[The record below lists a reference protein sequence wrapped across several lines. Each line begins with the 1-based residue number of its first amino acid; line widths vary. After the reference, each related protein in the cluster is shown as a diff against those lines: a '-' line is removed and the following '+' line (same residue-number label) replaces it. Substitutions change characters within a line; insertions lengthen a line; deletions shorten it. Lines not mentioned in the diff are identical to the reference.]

1 MVSIQENY
9 WENVFI
15 QPTINS
21 IVYWNFQICRLTCT
35 CRFYFC
41 RLLFFSYWIIIIS
54 FTASLSSVSTPFGCI
69 LSGYMLDALGRKRT
83 IILTLMPMI
92 LGWFLI
98 SAANN
103 VPLIYIG
110 RLLVGLGAGM
120 VGSPARVY
128 TGEVTQPHLRGMLA
142 AVASVGVSLG
152 EI

>member
-1 MVSIQENY
+1 
-9 WENVFI
+9 
-15 QPTINS
+15 
-21 IVYWNFQICRLTCT
+21 
-35 CRFYFC
+35 
-41 RLLFFSYWIIIIS
+41 
-54 FTASLSSVSTPFGCI
+54 
-69 LSGYMLDALGRKRT
+69 MLDALGRKRT
-83 IILTLMPMI
+83 IILTLLPMI

-152 EI
+152 EMNKIKHIV